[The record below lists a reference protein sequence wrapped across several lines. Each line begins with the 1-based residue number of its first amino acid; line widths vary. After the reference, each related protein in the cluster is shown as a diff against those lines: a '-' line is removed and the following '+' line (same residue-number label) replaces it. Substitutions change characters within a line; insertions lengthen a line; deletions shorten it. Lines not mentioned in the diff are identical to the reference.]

1 MANGNGSVASSNGGQ
16 SKPLVFVSY
25 AHEDEEWKN
34 RFEKH
39 LGVLEHQG
47 YLTQWHDR
55 RIGAGD
61 DWFREIEGAMN
72 RASVAVLLVSEN
84 SLTSE
89 FILRHEMKRL
99 LELRDKEGL
108 RIYPI
113 VIKPC
118 DWEAVDWLRKMQL
131 RPKDGRAISGG
142 KDHEIGA
149 DFAEITKEIRLHLAT
164 ETKGKIDRPWGL
176 GQRRKVSTSR
186 LPKPVN
192 ICSVA
197 TSSWNS

>member
-1 MANGNGSVASSNGGQ
+1 MANGNGSVTSSNGGQ

-89 FILRHEMKRL
+89 FILRHER
-99 LELRDKEGL
+99 
-108 RIYPI
+108 
-113 VIKPC
+113 
-118 DWEAVDWLRKMQL
+118 
-131 RPKDGRAISGG
+131 
-142 KDHEIGA
+142 
-149 DFAEITKEIRLHLAT
+149 
-164 ETKGKIDRPWGL
+164 
-176 GQRRKVSTSR
+176 
-186 LPKPVN
+186 
-192 ICSVA
+192 SV
-197 TSSWNS
+197 